1 MACTIN
7 TRYEDAAVT
16 DMINL
21 AHFPKTVVLYV
32 YENNSNQH
40 HIGRTLQDSGNE
52 ILRQGG
58 QHHIPGA
65 TIPNTSIKVVYDDD
79 KDSAGHGQRVHRM
92 SGGRCV

>member
-1 MACTIN
+1 MSVMMEMTMTMTLRTCSSCRHVPQNVCRGGVACTIN

-52 ILRQGG
+52 ILR
-58 QHHIPGA
+58 
-65 TIPNTSIKVVYDDD
+65 
-79 KDSAGHGQRVHRM
+79 
-92 SGGRCV
+92 